1 MISPDTSDV
10 LGKTSE
16 GRASCDRI
24 LKADGTDGTDGTDGA
39 IDRKSFPFCGL
50 L

>member
-10 LGKTSE
+10 LGKASE

-24 LKADGTDGTDGTDGA
+24 LKADRTDDAT
-39 IDRKSFPFCGL
+39 DRKSFPFCGL

>member
-16 GRASCDRI
+16 GRASCDRM
-24 LKADGTDGTDGTDGA
+24 LKADGTDGA

>member
-10 LGKTSE
+10 LGKPSE
-16 GRASCDRI
+16 GRASCDRM
-24 LKADGTDGTDGTDGA
+24 LKADGTDGTDGA